1 MKANP
6 FGRFKNYT
14 VMIKKG
20 TKVKFPMWS
29 DEVGRVD
36 FIYANGQVDIKYT
49 GHSGVVTAQSIKD
62 LVKV

>member
-1 MKANP
+1 
-6 FGRFKNYT
+6 
-14 VMIKKG
+14 MIKKG